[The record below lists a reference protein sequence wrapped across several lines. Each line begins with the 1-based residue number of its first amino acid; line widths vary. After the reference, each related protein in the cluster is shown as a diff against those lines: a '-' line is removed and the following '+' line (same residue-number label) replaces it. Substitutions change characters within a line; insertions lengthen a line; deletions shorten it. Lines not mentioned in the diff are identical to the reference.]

1 MCHTPFLSFVLAVSG
16 TSLAVASKRKKNPM
30 WVVFALYSL
39 MEWLQTT
46 QHFFV
51 DSCGTTANLFL
62 SYVAF
67 GLVVVQPLT
76 WNFYRWLKS
85 TTVRQ
90 RAAFSC
96 AMWLSFLWLVFFSAR
111 LIPRSSLPSGGTI
124 YQALS
129 KHEIMVGTE
138 VCTRTGPT
146 HLFWTFPLFSF
157 NGVEMNWGAYL
168 LLWFGPSIYERR
180 GWLKMFYWCAQV
192 MLMNRMTGNIH
203 EIPTLWCFYS
213 VPILLGILAL
223 GN

>member
-16 TSLAVASKRKKNPM
+16 TSLALASKRKKNPM

-51 DSCGTTANLFL
+51 DSCGTTMNLFL

-138 VCTRTGPT
+138 VCTRMGPT

-157 NGVEMNWGAYL
+157 NGVEMNWGKIPFLFICSLLCHNCVDISHFYRIKMSYRRKRICSFCCGLFLAGKQEFYL
-168 LLWFGPSIYERR
+168 SKER
-180 GWLKMFYWCAQV
+180 
-192 MLMNRMTGNIH
+192 
-203 EIPTLWCFYS
+203 
-213 VPILLGILAL
+213 
-223 GN
+223 